1 MNPITVLLVEDNLSD
16 IELTQIAFEKALVS
30 NELQVVEDGQEAL
43 DYLFGCG
50 SFTGRNVTQTPK
62 LILLDLKL
70 PGLDGLEVLECIRT
84 SQTTRQIPVVIL
96 TSSIEEKD
104 VRAAYDL
111 GANSYIRKP
120 VDFRQFTEVIQN
132 LTHYWLVINHVPPDR

>member
-50 SFTGRNVTQTPK
+50 SFTGRNVNQTPK